1 MSLVSGKADIRDRD
15 VTFEEHLQQVM
26 SIMSWRMRNTTEKA
40 ILYSYTLDF
49 ILMRCYRKLFAG
61 LQIGV
66 TLWFEHPLVALRD
79 FYEKRSRTDA
89 KELTSASASC
99 PVWCWT
105 PCSGEFSNCMKHTYE
120 VLSHRSKEIH
130 QTAIKPH
137 SFPSQLEESSASSA
151 YALMMRELI
160 DKT

>member
-1 MSLVSGKADIRDRD
+1 MGNVSWVDLFVSLVSGKADVRDRD
-15 VTFEEHLQQVM
+15 VTFEGHLPEVM
-26 SIMSWRMRNTTEKA
+26 SIMSWLMRNTTEKA

-66 TLWFEHPLVALRD
+66 TLWVEHPLAALRD

-99 PVWCWT
+99 PVWC
-105 PCSGEFSNCMKHTYE
+105 
-120 VLSHRSKEIH
+120 
-130 QTAIKPH
+130 
-137 SFPSQLEESSASSA
+137 
-151 YALMMRELI
+151 
-160 DKT
+160 